1 MKKRRLFV
9 IPLLL
14 LIIMVTGCFKRDSL
28 EDIEIVTT
36 AYPYE
41 YITNVLY
48 GEHSL
53 VTSIYPDGTDI
64 DTYKLSNKIIKDY
77 SKKELFIY
85 NGLNNDKDLA
95 RKLLDYNKN
104 MLIIDATSGMEITY
118 CNEELWLNPSN
129 LLMIVQN
136 IKNGLNEY
144 ITNSYLKKEIET
156 NYEQLK
162 VSLSEL
168 DADIKLTAENA
179 SRKTIVVN
187 NNSLKYLEKY
197 GFNVIS
203 LDDSNI
209 NISDKTITEVNKLI
223 DNGEVTHLFVLDKTK
238 NSKVFD
244 NIVSETGIST
254 YTFKKLDNINDTERD
269 NKENYITLMNYNI
282 ELLRSELY

>member
-41 YITNVLY
+41 YITNILY

-53 VTSIYPDGTDI
+53 VASIYPDGTDI

-85 NGLNNDKDLA
+85 NGLSNDKDLA

-118 CNEELWLNPSN
+118 GNEELWLNPSN

-223 DNGEVTHLFVLDKTK
+223 DKGEVTHLFVLDKTK

-254 YTFKKLDNINDTERD
+254 YTFKKLDNINDIERD

-282 ELLRSELY
+282 ELLISELY